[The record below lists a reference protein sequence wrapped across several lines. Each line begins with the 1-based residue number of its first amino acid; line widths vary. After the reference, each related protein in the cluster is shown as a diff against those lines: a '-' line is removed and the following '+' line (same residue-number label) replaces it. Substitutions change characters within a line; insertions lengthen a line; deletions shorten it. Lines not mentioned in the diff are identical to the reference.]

1 MSVSALA
8 QKSSCCG
15 ERAQKWGATF
25 EGHSI
30 AWPEKRFFEEK
41 NVMKPHTLSILLLG
55 SSVAI
60 GTLLATPT
68 LAYWQF
74 MERPPGVEVKPSPRY
89 ASQKECEAAFKKAE
103 AALKKAY
110 PDRYPLVGSCEE
122 YR

>member
-1 MSVSALA
+1 
-8 QKSSCCG
+8 
-15 ERAQKWGATF
+15 
-25 EGHSI
+25 
-30 AWPEKRFFEEK
+30 
-41 NVMKPHTLSILLLG
+41 MKPRIVTFLLLG
-55 SSVAI
+55 IGIAI
-60 GTLLATPT
+60 SALLATPA

-74 MERPPGVEVKPSPRY
+74 FERPPGVEVKPSPRY